1 MGKYYFSLVLFV
13 KQTTYFK
20 TYTIKTDEDS
30 MSDFSDIQLLLTIQ
44 SGYSDTNIQNKHKH

>member
-30 MSDFSDIQLLLTIQ
+30 MSDFSDIQLLLTI
-44 SGYSDTNIQNKHKH
+44 H